1 MSEIKDKI
9 KSALG
14 NKYEIREMIAEGGMG
29 QIYLGVHQSLGKKVA
44 IKIIHQVLSKDT
56 DLKERFYREA
66 KLAAKLDHSGII
78 DIYDFGSEDD
88 FDYLIMQYIEGIT
101 LKDKIEQEGKTE
113 LRECLRLMTEVA
125 DALAYAHGSGV
136 VHRDIKPANIMID
149 KQQNVIITDFGI
161 SKDLDNSDKSL
172 TGTGMVI
179 GSPLYMSPEQITGG
193 ALDGRSDIYS
203 LGIVFYEMVT
213 GRHPFEDKEGI
224 AIYHA
229 HVNEVPP
236 RPAGVPSQVGDIIM
250 KMIEKSPEERYH
262 DGHEILSDL
271 RKYRGQ
277 LPRDPKN
284 IDDDITQPVPSRS
297 SNGDTVRGDVSP
309 LPGKGLKKWIIPAG
323 ALVLVC
329 ILAVAGVMLY
339 PLFKKDMTVSK
350 VPPPVPDPLKTT
362 GTTIASLPPSPPKP
376 TVAAN
381 EYPVIP
387 VKPVPLPEPPEPPSF
402 DSVVKKVRELGKKKE
417 AAFLRLWVDKVEFKI
432 GDSVSY
438 YFQSDKDCY
447 LVVFN
452 KTSAGELVQI
462 FPNRFN
468 PDSFVEAN
476 KKYSIPGEELDIAL
490 EVTGPPGRDEIV
502 ALVSDERFDLFSEN
516 FDEQP
521 FFEVSKK
528 NQALL
533 EKISGNIKMTEKL
546 DLAQKRITYSIIN

>member
-1 MSEIKDKI
+1 
-9 KSALG
+9 
-14 NKYEIREMIAEGGMG
+14 
-29 QIYLGVHQSLGKKVA
+29 
-44 IKIIHQVLSKDT
+44 
-56 DLKERFYREA
+56 
-66 KLAAKLDHSGII
+66 
-78 DIYDFGSEDD
+78 
-88 FDYLIMQYIEGIT
+88 
-101 LKDKIEQEGKTE
+101 
-113 LRECLRLMTEVA
+113 
-125 DALAYAHGSGV
+125 
-136 VHRDIKPANIMID
+136 
-149 KQQNVIITDFGI
+149 
-161 SKDLDNSDKSL
+161 
-172 TGTGMVI
+172 
-179 GSPLYMSPEQITGG
+179 
-193 ALDGRSDIYS
+193 
-203 LGIVFYEMVT
+203 
-213 GRHPFEDKEGI
+213 
-224 AIYHA
+224 
-229 HVNEVPP
+229 
-236 RPAGVPSQVGDIIM
+236 
-250 KMIEKSPEERYH
+250 
-262 DGHEILSDL
+262 
-271 RKYRGQ
+271 
-277 LPRDPKN
+277 
-284 IDDDITQPVPSRS
+284 
-297 SNGDTVRGDVSP
+297 
-309 LPGKGLKKWIIPAG
+309 